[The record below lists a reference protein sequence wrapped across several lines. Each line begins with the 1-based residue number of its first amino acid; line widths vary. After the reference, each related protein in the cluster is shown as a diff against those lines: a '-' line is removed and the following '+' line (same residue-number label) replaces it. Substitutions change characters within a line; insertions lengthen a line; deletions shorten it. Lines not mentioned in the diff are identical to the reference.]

1 MDRSFG
7 FGGCCARVPRVP
19 GGCQERERDLSLLW
33 LLDVEG
39 GVCRT
44 PASPTP
50 VLSPPAVPT
59 HSPHKGSTRPFWA
72 EKGPG
77 CIPLPHS
84 LRVGM
89 EALLPA
95 ARGWAHPQ
103 RVSPKLECLAVGSG
117 RSTLPNSQGGGSG
130 GPHPLPSYK
139 HVAVGVPAGRPH
151 PLQAF
156 PEQQRCSGALHPP
169 PHPFLPLFYFLFLF
183 FFCLLI

>member
-1 MDRSFG
+1 
-7 FGGCCARVPRVP
+7 
-19 GGCQERERDLSLLW
+19 
-33 LLDVEG
+33 
-39 GVCRT
+39 
-44 PASPTP
+44 
-50 VLSPPAVPT
+50 
-59 HSPHKGSTRPFWA
+59 
-72 EKGPG
+72 
-77 CIPLPHS
+77 
-84 LRVGM
+84 M

-156 PEQQRCSGALHPP
+156 PEQPRCSGALHPP

-183 FFCLLI
+183 FLSFNLIFFFFFVIAGRCLLFIILPPHTPFSSAPWLCSLAAI